1 MNIAKQEAKMKRL
14 DPEASVTY
22 FPMEGKY
29 MGFDGRHGILTKFFD
44 TREETTL
51 EVIKV
56 LEARQ

>member
-1 MNIAKQEAKMKRL
+1 MNIAEQQKKLKKL

-44 TREETTL
+44 TREETTV
-51 EVIKV
+51 ESIKA